1 MMIIQMKGK
10 IKFPITLDASV
21 WIFDDR
27 KVILEDAFTG
37 QKEEVKD
44 DSYKKT
50 AQMFDQEV
58 YFQSKIKPPV
68 NKSINRFEKEKIL
81 KHSFV
86 MPIETFIRSAE
97 PEADVEHVRL
107 KTNED
112 DVIITLDQLLNTYF
126 LFSFNG
132 KPLKEDGPVHLYFK
146 DGSNKDAPIKG
157 IKEIIFE

>member
-126 LFSFNG
+126 LFSLNG

>member
-1 MMIIQMKGK
+1 
-10 IKFPITLDASV
+10 
-21 WIFDDR
+21 
-27 KVILEDAFTG
+27 
-37 QKEEVKD
+37 
-44 DSYKKT
+44 
-50 AQMFDQEV
+50 MFDQEV

-126 LFSFNG
+126 LFSLNG